1 MDLKNLELPYS
12 KEAEMNVLGAIL
24 LDEKALLKTLEVL
37 KEDDFYFE
45 EHRKI
50 YRAVKELFEQVKEYD
65 DDPQLYSVTMTSDGY
80 TTIVMFLGYQL
91 WNEDDSEDIEHID
104 MESFLRERIRHVI
117 SVVTQMSM

>member
-1 MDLKNLELPYS
+1 MEENLCT
-12 KEAEMNVLGAIL
+12 IL
-24 LDEKALLKTLEVL
+24 STLNN
-37 KEDDFYFE
+37 
-45 EHRKI
+45 
-50 YRAVKELFEQVKEYD
+50 ELFEQVKEYD